1 MPMGATAIAR
11 RIGCK
16 STKTGCDRTGKE
28 GGDGAMI
35 TVKEKLAR
43 GLNVF
48 TRPQVVSLIIV
59 TAVFLILFKESIQT
73 TTIIVGFCSVAAI
86 GENLFI
92 LLDRQ
97 HKELL
102 DAIRGEQETA
112 LSEAPPDAKI

>member
-1 MPMGATAIAR
+1 
-11 RIGCK
+11 
-16 STKTGCDRTGKE
+16 
-28 GGDGAMI
+28 MI

-59 TAVFLILFKESIQT
+59 TAVFLILFKVSIQT

-86 GENLFI
+86 GENLFM

-102 DAIRGEQETA
+102 DAIRGKQETA
-112 LSEAPPDAKI
+112 LSQAPPDA